1 MASESPFRN
10 SSSNHQKRDADE
22 NLLPEDE
29 DCLFFKV
36 CCKHFVVSVY
46 VPGSQYK
53 DATGKNNDTDPG
65 GFPVGCLDS
74 RYHFGSAANS
84 SLPGN
89 TIGGYD
95 GEDLLRISN
104 DRTIVVVIQY
114 RLGLFGFLAGET
126 VKNNG
131 NLNAGLLD
139 QQFALQWVQQH
150 ISKFGGDPNRIV
162 IWGESSDP
170 PLFIGA
176 IAGSLYLP
184 SYHPYNDNIPETI
197 YNEAVDQTNCTN
209 SQDTLSC
216 LRNTDQIFKS
226 LPRAFFDTF
235 VLGPVVDG
243 SFIAQR
249 PSELLAEGHLNKASL
264 IYHFTTLTEFV
275 KGLFPTLSEET
286 VTDVVETYSGSNS
299 TAHMS
304 VFDIA
309 AQIYSDSTYNCPTY
323 YLLDAFQGLSYKG
336 LFAIPPALHGD
347 DVFYYFTSLNRSS
360 PPVYN
365 NTDFDKAFSQ
375 SFLAFATS
383 EELDPNDKFD
393 ENILPEWPLWN
404 GSAVNDMP
412 QEMMFNRTEDF
423 KPVVQVFETDENL
436 LRRCGFWRSITVETS
451 Q

>member
-1 MASESPFRN
+1 TFSEFAMQNLLLVNFQFQFTRILLLNGALIFRTGSLRWKAPQSPESVPGIQLANSQPPMCFQAGGGMASESPFRN

-29 DCLFFKV
+29 DCLFLNI
-36 CCKHFVVSVY
+36 Y

-65 GFPVGCLDS
+65 GFPVVVWIHGGG
-74 RYHFGSAANS
+74 YHFGSAANS

-150 ISKFGGDPNRIV
+150 
-162 IWGESSDP
+162 
-170 PLFIGA
+170 
-176 IAGSLYLP
+176 
-184 SYHPYNDNIPETI
+184 
-197 YNEAVDQTNCTN
+197 
-209 SQDTLSC
+209 
-216 LRNTDQIFKS
+216 
-226 LPRAFFDTF
+226 
-235 VLGPVVDG
+235 
-243 SFIAQR
+243 
-249 PSELLAEGHLNKASL
+249 
-264 IYHFTTLTEFV
+264 
-275 KGLFPTLSEET
+275 GLFPTLSEET

-451 Q
+451 QCNESLVPLVLIKFSISIDTIFELNSNTVF